1 MDKIMGIVNDILAF
15 FKDFKLADLIEY
27 IKGIFD
33 KNVVQP
39 R

>member
-1 MDKIMGIVNDILAF
+1 MDKIIAFVKEALDF